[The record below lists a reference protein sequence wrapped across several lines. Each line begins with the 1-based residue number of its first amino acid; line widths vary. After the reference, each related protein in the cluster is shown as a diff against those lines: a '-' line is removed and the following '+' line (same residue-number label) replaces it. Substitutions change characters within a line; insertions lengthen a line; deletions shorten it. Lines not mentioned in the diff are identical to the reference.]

1 MGRLT
6 PAERADQGKAAR
18 AEVPRESHAAF
29 DPPPDRTDPIYL
41 LEQQAKSRVAELV
54 PVRYGRMMVPPFTHH
69 RGAAL
74 PMASDLVSV
83 TPMQPARPHPPVI
96 TPNRVMTA
104 HPQPRPNHLHRV
116 RRQGH

>member
-1 MGRLT
+1 MR
-6 PAERADQGKAAR
+6 RS
-18 AEVPRESHAAF
+18 V

-41 LEQQAKSRVAELV
+41 LEQQARSRVAELV
-54 PVRYGRMMVPPFTHH
+54 PVRYGPMMVPRSPY

-83 TPMQPARPHPPVI
+83 IPMQPARPGPPVI

>member
-1 MGRLT
+1 MSEQTAGRST
-6 PAERADQGKAAR
+6 
-18 AEVPRESHAAF
+18 S
-29 DPPPDRTDPIYL
+29 
-41 LEQQAKSRVAELV
+41 
-54 PVRYGRMMVPPFTHH
+54 
-69 RGAAL
+69 
-74 PMASDLVSV
+74 LVSV